1 MDPVLLVL
9 AMAEA
14 VVVVAFL
21 LLSLPVD
28 DKAVGITAVSLR
40 LFRLEEDKDAEVMV
54 LLSR

>member
-1 MDPVLLVL
+1 VDPVLLVL